1 MLGVARGA
9 TLLLCS
15 RVAGLVMGI
24 GVFTLLTR
32 GLSPTRFGVLATVL
46 SITQMA
52 TTPFDY
58 SLETVHT
65 REALR
70 RPGIEA
76 AILRWSG
83 RVRLVLGLVLAC
95 VLALAGPVLIG
106 SDHEATLV
114 IALAVLP
121 IGSLF
126 AANPVL
132 VRQRAL
138 ANIAVLGLVQS
149 AMWLVAVAVLTAAE
163 APLTVFAVAY
173 VVSVAAQ
180 GLVIRFVA
188 RRRRHAGAYEPL
200 DLRAFLRLM
209 RPGAALAVI
218 SIAVVVYLKIDT
230 VLLFRLRGPEEAGDY
245 ALAFRFLEQASI
257 VPLTLHNV
265 FSPRVLKSLPGS
277 HELGQAFGEY
287 IRMALLI
294 STPLVVVGLLLAEP
308 FVRTVFGER
317 YLDAVPLLR
326 TMLPAFVLI
335 CLGYVMT
342 AVAVSAGRTSRQ
354 VVIALTAL
362 VVNVTLN
369 LWLIP
374 VHGASAAAALTVVTE
389 VVVVVGLFVAIRSVS
404 GVAFPWAWSG
414 RLAVVLAAAAAG
426 GALAPSPLVGALCF
440 ALSYAALSLAAGL
453 VSLRE
458 LRAGR
463 LFPGLV
469 SG

>member
-1 MLGVARGA
+1 
-9 TLLLCS
+9 
-15 RVAGLVMGI
+15 MGI
-24 GVFTLLTR
+24 GVFSLLTR
-32 GLSPTRFGVLATVL
+32 GLSPARFGVLATVL

-70 RPGIEA
+70 QPWLEA
-76 AILRWSG
+76 AIVRWSG
-83 RVRLVLGLVLAC
+83 WVRLVLGLALAGL
-95 VLALAGPVLIG
+95 LALAGPVLVG
-106 SDHEATLV
+106 NDHEATLV

-121 IGSLF
+121 IGWLF

-132 VRQRAL
+132 VRQRRL
-138 ANIAVLGLVQS
+138 ADIAVLGLVQS
-149 AMWLVAVAVLTAAE
+149 TVWLGAVALLTAAH
-163 APLTVFAVAY
+163 ARLMVFGIAY
-173 VVSVAAQ
+173 VASVAAQ
-180 GLVIRFVA
+180 GLAIRLVA
-188 RRRRHAGAYEPL
+188 GRRRHTGVDQPM

-218 SIAVVVYLKIDT
+218 SVAVVVYLKIDA
-230 VLLFRLRGPEEAGDY
+230 VLLFRLRGPVEAGEY

-265 FSPRVLKSLPGS
+265 FSPRILKSLPGS
-277 HELGQAFGEY
+277 HELGRAFGEY
-287 IRMALLI
+287 VRMALWI

-308 FVRTVFGER
+308 FVRTLFGER
-317 YLDAVPLLR
+317 YLDSVPLLR

-342 AVAVSAGRTSRQ
+342 AVAVSAGRTRRQ

-374 VHGASAAAALTVVTE
+374 LHGAGAAAAVTVATE
-389 VVVVVGLFVAIRSVS
+389 AVVVAGLFAAIRSVP
-404 GVAFPWAWSG
+404 GVRFPWAWSG
-414 RLAVVLAAAAAG
+414 RLVGVLGAAG
-426 GALAPSPLVGALCF
+426 AGAALAPSPLAGALCF
-440 ALSYAALSLAAGL
+440 VVSYAALSLGAGL

-469 SG
+469 GG